1 MTTLAIMLSV
11 GKLTIIDVL
20 VAAIIVYSVV
30 ISWMRGF
37 VREAMRLGVIVLALL
52 LAAWFY
58 RPVAVLFKDVVKTEN
73 LALFFGFSVLFLGTL
88 LAGLLVTWLI
98 TRFVKFAKIEWFDRC
113 LGAAFGFIRGWL
125 LGAIIFM
132 GLTAF
137 DVQSERVKSSE
148 LAPYFLPGSR
158 LIALVTPYDLKA
170 RFLMGYRTVEKWWQQ
185 QP

>member
-1 MTTLAIMLSV
+1 MNIALTVSLWKFSVLDWVVLAIL
-11 GKLTIIDVL
+11 L
-20 VAAIIVYSVV
+20 YSVAV
-30 ISWMRGF
+30 SAMKGF
-37 VREAMRLGVIVLALL
+37 VREAFRLGSIALALL

-58 RPVAVLFKDVVKTEN
+58 RPVSLLFKDVVKTEN
-73 LALFFGFSVLFLGTL
+73 LALFFGFTVLFLGTL
-88 LAGLLVTWLI
+88 FIGLLVTWLI
-98 TRFVKFAKIEWFDRC
+98 AKFVKFAKIEWFDRC

-137 DVQSERVKSSE
+137 DVQSERVKSSD

-158 LIALVTPYDLKA
+158 LIALATPYDLKA
-170 RFLMGYRTVEKWWQQ
+170 RFLVGYRTVEKWWQQ

>member
-1 MTTLAIMLSV
+1 MSLILSISLLKFSVLDWIVLAV
-11 GKLTIIDVL
+11 F
-20 VAAIIVYSVV
+20 AYSVA
-30 ISWMRGF
+30 ISVVKGF
-37 VREAMRLGVIVLALL
+37 VREAFRLGSIVLALL

-58 RPVAVLFKDVVKTEN
+58 RFVSLLFKDVVKTEN
-73 LALFFGFSVLFLGTL
+73 LALFFGFVVLFLGTL
-88 LAGLLVTWLI
+88 FIGLLVTWLI
-98 TRFVKFAKIEWFDRC
+98 TKFVRFAKIEWFDRC
-113 LGAAFGFIRGWL
+113 LGAAFGLIRGWL

-148 LAPYFLPGSR
+148 LAPYFLPASR

-170 RFLMGYRTVEKWWQQ
+170 RFLVGYRTVEKWWQQ